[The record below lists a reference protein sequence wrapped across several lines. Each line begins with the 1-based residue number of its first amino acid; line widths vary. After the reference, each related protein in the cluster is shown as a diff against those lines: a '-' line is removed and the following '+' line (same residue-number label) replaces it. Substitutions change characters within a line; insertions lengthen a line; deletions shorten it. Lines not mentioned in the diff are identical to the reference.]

1 MAMPRYKYAIG
12 NAPVRFPSLSSQN
25 TVEVQEGGSK
35 VVQEPVQREEA
46 NDTEPSARR
55 TEEAATQARPKRWS
69 FLFGG
74 SSEPESKA
82 IKKTLSHQDLRK
94 GSGSSTMSSKDD
106 TTVTSMQ
113 RTSSSHST
121 DLIND
126 RQRSKS
132 MHAHG
137 PTLAPINTVPDHARP
152 PRQVRSSLYSPK
164 LDGEIR
170 RSKHVSWVVPSE
182 NTSRGSSR
190 ANSVRSGVEA
200 NEQTSLLGDMSQ
212 RQAGQRPL
220 SATFRP
226 SSLFWTDIE
235 RRGSDGGKSGNESG
249 TSTPRV
255 PSRSASPAL
264 KTYGATEGPDQSVET
279 PDEDDPYGYR
289 ALAGPALL
297 PIFHERQKNKQAAA
311 SRSTSTLSAFTPSCS
326 STSWISLLGLS
337 IIVTGLL
344 YLLL

>member
-25 TVEVQEGGSK
+25 TEGQEGGSK
-35 VVQEPVQREEA
+35 VAEEA
-46 NDTEPSARR
+46 VQQEDTKTDPITTT
-55 TEEAATQARPKRWS
+55 TEARPKRWS

-74 SSEPESKA
+74 SSEPEPTS

-94 GSGSSTMSSKDD
+94 GSDSSTMSSKDD
-106 TTVTSMQ
+106 STVTSMQ
-113 RTSSSHST
+113 RTSTSQSDT
-121 DLIND
+121 LTND

-132 MHAHG
+132 MHAPG
-137 PTLAPINTVPDHARP
+137 STLAPVPTVPDHARP
-152 PRQVRSSLYSPK
+152 QRQVRSSLYSPRI
-164 LDGEIR
+164 DGETR
-170 RSKHVSWVVPSE
+170 RSKRVSWVVPSTS
-182 NTSRGSSR
+182 TSRESSR

-200 NEQTSLLGDMSQ
+200 NEQTGLLGDMSQ
-212 RQAGQRPL
+212 RQASQRPL

-235 RRGSDGGKSGNESG
+235 RRGSDGGQAGNESG
-249 TSTPRV
+249 TSTPRI
-255 PSRSASPAL
+255 PSRSASPAPRR
-264 KTYGATEGPDQSVET
+264 YGATEDQSVET

-297 PIFHERQKNKQAAA
+297 PTFHERQKSKQAAA
-311 SRSTSTLSAFTPSCS
+311 SRSSSTLSAFTPTCS